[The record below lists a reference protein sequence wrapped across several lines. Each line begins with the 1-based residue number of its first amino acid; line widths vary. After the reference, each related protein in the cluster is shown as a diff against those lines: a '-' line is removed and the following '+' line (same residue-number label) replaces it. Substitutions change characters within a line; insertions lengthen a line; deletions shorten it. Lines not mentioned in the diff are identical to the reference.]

1 MKRNKIGNKN
11 KIKLDLKGIK
21 IYVLGGICGVLAI
34 LSIFL
39 TIEAATSGTEVADLQ
54 KKQSFLMAQRQ
65 DLQESLVESLSV
77 NSLQEKSV
85 EMGFIKVGNLVYV
98 STSIPVAKLP

>member
-1 MKRNKIGNKN
+1 MKRNKIINKN

-21 IYVLGGICGVLAI
+21 IYVLGGICGILAI
-34 LSIFL
+34 LTIFL

-54 KKQSFLMAQRQ
+54 KKQVFLLSQRQ
-65 DLQESLVESLSV
+65 DLQESLVENLSV